1 MSQATLGM
9 REEVSFEKTG
19 TSKTVLR
26 IIWIVG
32 AVLTFQ
38 IPCRFLAIGKGILDL
53 LLAISV
59 SLKEVDRRI
68 AFDKLATAY
77 GKV

>member
-1 MSQATLGM
+1 M
-9 REEVSFEKTG
+9 REEVSFGKTG

-26 IIWIVG
+26 IIWTVG

-38 IPCRFLAIGKGILDL
+38 IPGRFLAIGKGILDL